1 MRGRCDAQRVAVR
14 VVETTTAVGSVG
26 PCWHRSDGPPPP
38 CDGALAYLNPT
49 CGEALP
55 VGTRTA
61 RQQSR
66 KPSRTT
72 TARGH
77 SPAAAADLGDD
88 PPTWE
93 EPSQPPPQAGTA
105 TRRNARRRQH
115 DDITTG
121 STYSINGV
129 EHRLNGT
136 IRRYAVA
143 SNAGMVIPLRER
155 RAVRGQRCI
164 HWQR

>member
-1 MRGRCDAQRVAVR
+1 M
-14 VVETTTAVGSVG
+14 
-26 PCWHRSDGPPPP
+26 
-38 CDGALAYLNPT
+38 
-49 CGEALP
+49 
-55 VGTRTA
+55 GTRTA

-77 SPAAAADLGDD
+77 SPAAARPTLVTIL
-88 PPTWE
+88 PTWE

-105 TRRNARRRQH
+105 TRQETLADGRRDH
-115 DDITTG
+115 TTG

-143 SNAGMVIPLRER
+143 SNATGMVILYASGER
-155 RAVRGQRCI
+155 SEDNAVFIGSVDF
-164 HWQR
+164 